1 MEIRCRLIEGVTIL
15 DLEGKI
21 RIGSETQAL
30 RAQIQALTSAGV
42 RSLLLDLTKI
52 TEIDSCGI
60 GELVVTYATAAKRG
74 GKVKLLGLNPR
85 VHSLLSI
92 TKLLTL
98 FEVFDDEDAAVASF
112 G

>member
-21 RIGSETQAL
+21 RIGNETQAL
-30 RAQIQALTSAGV
+30 RDQIQGLSGVGV
-42 RSLLLDLTKI
+42 RSLLLNLTRI
-52 TEIDSCGI
+52 SEIDSCGV
-60 GELVVTYATAAKRG
+60 GELVVAHTTMGRRG
-74 GKVKLLGLNPR
+74 GTVKLLGLNPR
-85 VHSLLSI
+85 VHSLLAM

-98 FEVFDDEDAAVASF
+98 FEVFDNEKAAIESF

>member
-21 RIGSETQAL
+21 RIGNETQAL
-30 RAQIQALTSAGV
+30 RTQVQALTSAGV
-42 RSLLLDLTKI
+42 RSLLLNLTRI
-52 TEIDSCGI
+52 SEIDSCGI
-60 GELVVTYATAAKRG
+60 GELVVAYTTVTKRG
-74 GKVKLLGLNPR
+74 GKVKLLGLNSR
-85 VHSLLSI
+85 VHSLLSM

-98 FEVFDDEDAAVASF
+98 FEVFDDEKRAVQSF

>member
-1 MEIRCRLIEGVTIL
+1 MDIHCRQIEGVMIL

-30 RAQIQALTSAGV
+30 RTQVQALTSAGV
-42 RSLLLDLTKI
+42 RRLLLNLTKI
-52 TEIDSCGI
+52 SEIDSCGI
-60 GELVVTYATAAKRG
+60 GELVVAYTTATKRG

-85 VHSLLSI
+85 VHSLMSM

-98 FEVFDDEDAAVASF
+98 FEVFKDEETAIASF
-112 G
+112 S

>member
-1 MEIRCRLIEGVTIL
+1 MEIRCRLVKDVTIL

-21 RIGSETQAL
+21 RIGGETQAL
-30 RAQIQALTSAGV
+30 RTQVQALSAAGV
-42 RSLLLDLTKI
+42 RSLLLNLTKI

-60 GELVVTYATAAKRG
+60 GELVVAYTTVTKRG

-85 VHSLLSI
+85 VHSLMSM

-98 FEVFDDEDAAVASF
+98 FEVFKDENTAVESF

>member
-21 RIGSETQAL
+21 RIGPETQAL
-30 RAQIQALTSAGV
+30 RSQIQALSSVGV
-42 RSLLLDLTKI
+42 RSLILNLTKI
-52 TEIDSCGI
+52 SEIDSCGI
-60 GELVVTYATAAKRG
+60 GELVGAYTSMTRRG
-74 GKVKLLGLNPR
+74 GQVRLLGLNRR

-98 FEVFDDEDAAVASF
+98 FEIFDDERAAIESF